1 MKRLLV
7 ITLILSLGLFAFQ
20 KLEEKKYSVSF
31 TQNEWQ
37 ARYNWIEAAKSQLK
51 QSDLPSKTV
60 VFISDSLLG
69 KFQNELAT
77 QLQPQF
83 AAADSTKK
91 KK

>member
-1 MKRLLV
+1 MKKQFLLLSA
-7 ITLILSLGLFAFQ
+7 IGLLSLVAFN
-20 KLEEKKYSVSF
+20 EEKKYSVSF

-37 ARYNWIEAAKSQLK
+37 ARWNWIEAAKDQLK
-51 QSDLPSKTV
+51 RSDLPSKTV

-69 KFQNELAT
+69 KFQNELAI

-83 AAADSTKK
+83 AADTVKK